1 MEKLCRGKWLL
12 VNVKGR
18 EQGPKGSPNV
28 RAPKG
33 PFYMRALS
41 FLSNLLKP

>member
-28 RAPKG
+28 RAPKNAFKLELLC
-33 PFYMRALS
+33 FYTS
-41 FLSNLLKP
+41 WKP